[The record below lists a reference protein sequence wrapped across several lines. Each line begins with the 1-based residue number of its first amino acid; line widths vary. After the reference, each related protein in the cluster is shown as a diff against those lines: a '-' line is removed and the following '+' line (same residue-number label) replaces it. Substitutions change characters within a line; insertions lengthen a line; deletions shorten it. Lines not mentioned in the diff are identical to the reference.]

1 MEAIGQFVE
10 LLKAVTVDCKD
21 DGTAFVVS
29 RRLEVIE
36 RLLDATPYRLV
47 AREPLALL
55 FAKKRLNKGDS
66 VVLVS
71 SHIDCVYDSCFCS
84 DEGEFLRGT
93 FDNSFG
99 NAAVLWAMM
108 RGELPDD
115 VVVAFTGDEECDSRG
130 AVQTVLSLGRLQC
143 NVGFALV
150 LEVTNVGWESEA
162 HFALENDLGIDL
174 RTAHSIV
181 EAAEGSGAI
190 YAFEHNAESDESWN
204 YADYGIP
211 SLTLSMPVCGNMH
224 SDEGVLLRKKGIGSY
239 CRALQLIV
247 DAVV

>member
-1 MEAIGQFVE
+1 MEAPGQFVE

-55 FAKKRLNKGDS
+55 YAKKELCEGNS

-99 NAAVLWAMM
+99 NAALLWAMTQ
-108 RGELPDD
+108 GVLPDN
-115 VVVAFTGDEECDSRG
+115 VVVAFTGDEERDSQG
-130 AVQTVLSLGRLQC
+130 AVQAVLSLGKLQC
-143 NVGFALV
+143 KVEFALV

-174 RTAHSIV
+174 RTAHSVV
-181 EAAEGSGAI
+181 EAAEECGVL
-190 YAFEHNAESDESWN
+190 YAFEHDAEPDEAWD

-211 SLTLSMPVCGNMH
+211 SLTLSMPVCGDIHANA
-224 SDEGVLLRKKGIGSY
+224 GVLLRKKSVGGY